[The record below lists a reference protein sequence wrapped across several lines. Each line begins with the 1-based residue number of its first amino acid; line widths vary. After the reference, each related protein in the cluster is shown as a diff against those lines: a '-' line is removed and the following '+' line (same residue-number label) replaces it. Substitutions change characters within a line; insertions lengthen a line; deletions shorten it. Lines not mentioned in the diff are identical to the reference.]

1 MTAEANPQPNAPP
14 SPGGSDAGPWHA
26 GERAIHRRL
35 GLDET
40 IDPIGRR
47 NIRPF
52 MPDQHRLF
60 FAQLPFAFLGALDRA
75 GNPWATVLC
84 GRPGF
89 LASFD
94 ARFLHIDA
102 YPPDGDPA
110 AEGIARGARVAL
122 LGIELPTRRR
132 NRMNGVVVDLDIS
145 AFTVMVEQSFG
156 NCPQYIQRR
165 HYGAPLPPRFPLA
178 EALGSADEW
187 ARDLLRRAD
196 TAFVASSTP
205 PGESKSGAGVD
216 VSHRGGLPGFI
227 RWAEDGALAI
237 PDYRGNRYFNTFG
250 NLLAY
255 PHAGLAVP
263 DFATG
268 DLLQLTGSAE
278 IVWEPPQTARFPA
291 AERFWRVKPARM
303 IRLRDAFPVQLSSP
317 EFSPVLLAA
326 SDARP

>member
-1 MTAEANPQPNAPP
+1 MTGGPNTQLN
-14 SPGGSDAGPWHA
+14 PGGSDADPWHE
-26 GERAIHRRL
+26 GEREVHRRL
-35 GLDET
+35 GLEDA

-47 NIRPF
+47 NIRRF

-89 LASFD
+89 LASPD
-94 ARFLHIDA
+94 PRFLSVDA
-102 YPPDGDPA
+102 YPPDGDPT
-110 AEGIARGARVAL
+110 AEGLFVGARVAL

-132 NRMNGVVVDLDIS
+132 NRMNGVIVDLDIS

-165 HYGAPLPPRFPLA
+165 HYGAALPPCFPSPEPLGLA
-178 EALGSADEW
+178 DDW
-187 ARDLLRRAD
+187 AHDLLRRAD

-205 PGESKSGAGVD
+205 PRGSESGAGVD
-216 VSHRGGLPGFI
+216 VSHRGGMPGFI
-227 RWAEDGALAI
+227 RIAEDGVLEI
-237 PDYRGNRYFNTFG
+237 PDYRGNRYFNTLG

-255 PHAGLAVP
+255 PRAGLAVP

-278 IVWEPPQTARFPA
+278 IAWEPPHTAGPPE
-291 AERFWRVKPARM
+291 AERFWRLKPARM
-303 IRLRDAFPVQLSSP
+303 IRLRDAFPVRVGSP
-317 EFSPVLLAA
+317 EFSPGLLAA
-326 SDARP
+326 SNAGP